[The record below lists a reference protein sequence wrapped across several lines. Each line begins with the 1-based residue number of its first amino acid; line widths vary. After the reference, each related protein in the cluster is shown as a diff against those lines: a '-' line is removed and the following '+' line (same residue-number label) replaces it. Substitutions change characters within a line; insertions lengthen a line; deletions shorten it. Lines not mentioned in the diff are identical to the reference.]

1 MWRALDDWEMYLHDA
16 APQLPLLIRCA
27 LVHYQFEA
35 IGPFLDGNARLGR
48 LFIIL
53 CLVALGRLPL
63 TGGAKPHPS
72 AAAGH
77 KHDGAPHDP
86 LWLVVDGGEL
96 ALAQQHVQYGDQLS
110 HRKVRTQTALHA
122 AAERNPGIGLR
133 PRTEEPLGAE
143 LVWVLIHLGAAV
155 DRDDVDHDSCASLHT
170 VTADG

>member
-96 ALAQQHVQYGDQLS
+96 ALAQQHVQYGD
-110 HRKVRTQTALHA
+110 
-122 AAERNPGIGLR
+122 
-133 PRTEEPLGAE
+133 
-143 LVWVLIHLGAAV
+143 
-155 DRDDVDHDSCASLHT
+155 
-170 VTADG
+170 

>member
-1 MWRALDDWEMYLHDA
+1 MDDWEMYLHDA

-86 LWLVVDGGEL
+86 L
-96 ALAQQHVQYGDQLS
+96 
-110 HRKVRTQTALHA
+110 
-122 AAERNPGIGLR
+122 
-133 PRTEEPLGAE
+133 
-143 LVWVLIHLGAAV
+143 
-155 DRDDVDHDSCASLHT
+155 
-170 VTADG
+170 